1 MGAIAWGRLK
11 NSISVIVK
19 DGTTLRFRMTTMTPN
34 APGSRAPWMTA
45 EEGAAYLE
53 VGPRT
58 LLGWARQGKVKGYK
72 LSGTQRHVW
81 RFLIEDLDATMVA
94 PSVALQNR
102 RIL

>member
-1 MGAIAWGRLK
+1 
-11 NSISVIVK
+11 
-19 DGTTLRFRMTTMTPN
+19 
-34 APGSRAPWMTA
+34 MTA
-45 EEGAAYLE
+45 EEGADYLGI
-53 VGPRT
+53 GPRT
-58 LLGWARQGKVKGYK
+58 LLAWARQGLVKGYK

>member
-1 MGAIAWGRLK
+1 MPI
-11 NSISVIVK
+11 
-19 DGTTLRFRMTTMTPN
+19 N
-34 APGSRAPWMTA
+34 APCSRAPWLSA
-45 EEGAAYLE
+45 EQAANYLGVE
-53 VGPRT
+53 ART
-58 LLGWARQGKVKGYK
+58 LLSWVREGKVKGYK